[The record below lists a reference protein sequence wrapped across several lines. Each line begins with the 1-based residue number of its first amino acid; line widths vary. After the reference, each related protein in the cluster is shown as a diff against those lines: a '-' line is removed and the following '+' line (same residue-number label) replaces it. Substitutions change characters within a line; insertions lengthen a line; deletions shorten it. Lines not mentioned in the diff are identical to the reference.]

1 MIDNRLIFHTPN
13 PILENIISSIPKI
26 NIDEYI
32 NNENLV
38 NNIITSIYK
47 NDDIDKLLEHF
58 ANIYISE
65 NEKCVLLGFLLAK
78 TINNDEIK
86 NIFNHLKW
94 LDCIL
99 FHNNYVSES
108 YFYYIKVFLED
119 SDFLLQYITKIK
131 QYYQYCNVHPD
142 KLFISSRFNK
152 KNALKILEE
161 WNNTTEYSKIIA
173 GEWKNFYECLFI
185 DNSYYVMKPLIETR
199 CYKSII
205 ELLFTIEN
213 FFILDDI
220 LSYKSIAYDLDFI
233 LELLNELKE
242 ENNKYDILKFLI
254 MHKIQNFLTCLFQR
268 VKNITDEIED
278 KISNILEVIN
288 NQFNKYLIYKYWL
301 KSLTNQI
308 IKNNEVD
315 LSIILIEAIAKQLN
329 DNNLIVE
336 LTTELLNDKTTPYE
350 NLMLLIL
357 LEDSPNFNQA
367 HYELLKEY
375 LLDTSQYIYVNLYQV
390 NKAFEP
396 RFYYLSQLFI
406 GETIGAKEWKEL
418 WNIFYKERLEVMYP
432 YFYKRNSKSMYRSI
446 FLIITGI
453 AAIQYICK
461 ENKTKAS
468 EFLSHIWEATKEIYL
483 FNSKF
488 YDALIVEIIFR
499 LAILSDII
507 DEGYVKYLDF
517 IKFNPS
523 ILTQVL
529 TSLQHNGHNIDSL
542 KEDTSYFESVDIYV
556 NQLMNKKQVS
566 KEYMNLCHDL
576 YEKLKS

>member
-1 MIDNRLIFHTPN
+1 MIDNRLVFYTPN
-13 PILENIISSIPKI
+13 SDLEKVISSIPKI
-26 NIDEYI
+26 NLDKYKKNLDLIDNLTALIYKDADISLI
-32 NNENLV
+32 NNFFVEA
-38 NNIITSIYK
+38 SIPGHDK
-47 NDDIDKLLEHF
+47 N
-58 ANIYISE
+58 
-65 NEKCVLLGFLLAK
+65 VLLGFLLAK
-78 TINNDEIK
+78 TIIDHDIENLFKHVN
-86 NIFNHLKW
+86 W
-94 LDCIL
+94 LDYIL
-99 FHNNYVSES
+99 SCNNYISQS
-108 YFYYIKVFLED
+108 YFYYLKNFLD
-119 SDFLLQYITKIK
+119 NKKFYSSYIAKLK
-131 QYYQYCNVHPD
+131 QYYEYCNNNPE
-142 KLFISSRFNK
+142 KLFIPHRHDK
-152 KNALKILEE
+152 KSALKILSK
-161 WNNTTEYSKIIA
+161 WNNTLDYFKIIS
-173 GEWKNFYECLFI
+173 GEWKNFYEYLFI
-185 DNSYYVMKPLIETR
+185 DKSYYLVKPLIEKKDF
-199 CYKSII
+199 KSVSDI
-205 ELLFTIEN
+205 LFSIDN
-213 FFILDDI
+213 FFILDNI
-220 LSYKSIAYDLDFI
+220 LSYNDIRYDMNFI
-233 LELLNELKE
+233 QNIFNEIKEQKDEYLIITFLL
-242 ENNKYDILKFLI
+242 I
-254 MHKIQNFLTCLFQR
+254 HKIQDYLSSLYKRFE
-268 VKNITDEIED
+268 NISDEIED
-278 KISNILEVIN
+278 KILNILQILN
-288 NQFNKYLIYKYWL
+288 NQKNNYTIYKHWL
-301 KSLTNQI
+301 KFLTNQI

-315 LSIILIEAIAKQLN
+315 LSIILIEAIVKQLN

-357 LEDSPNFNQA
+357 LKDSPNFNQA

-461 ENKTKAS
+461 ENKAKAS
-468 EFLSHIWEATKEIYL
+468 EFLSYIWEATKEIYL

-507 DEGYVKYLDF
+507 DEGCVKYLDF

-523 ILTQVL
+523 IITQVL
-529 TSLQHNGHNIDSL
+529 TSLQYNGHNIDSL
-542 KEDTSYFESVDIYV
+542 KEDTSYFKSVDIYV
-556 NQLMNKKQVS
+556 NQLMNKEQVS

-576 YEKLKS
+576 YKKLKS